1 MAFCGYFCFRFYL
14 LVGVVF
20 GGVFRFVFCLF
31 SPRAK
36 NGEDRNPTHSP
47 RENLVFQGARPRR
60 RSPKDDNKP
69 LQKSLNKGSKK
80 CEKTLNIVDFSASR
94 GRPPKIPPKRASRAP
109 SGDLPGTPRRLQEAP
124 RALQDGSK
132 SRQERS
138 KSRPGAAPERPGRP
152 LGAGLGP
159 RRPLGASRRPFSP
172 PRGSI
177 WAPPGVHFGASGE
190 QKKRQTQEEKQE
202 VEQSKRKRKSKST
215 QKSKRNSKSKSNSK
229 GKTKS
234 KRQSTSKRRATSQ
247 GQKAARPQ
255 GPGGMSGALR
265 IQHQSTEPR

>member
-1 MAFCGYFCFRFYL
+1 MRKPG
-14 LVGVVF
+14 
-20 GGVFRFVFCLF
+20 F
-31 SPRAK
+31 SRCAPA
-36 NGEDRNPTHSP
+36 PP
-47 RENLVFQGARPRR
+47 QPQGRQQTA
-60 RSPKDDNKP
+60 
-69 LQKSLNKGSKK
+69 QKSLNKGSKK

-138 KSRPGAAPERPGRP
+138 KSRPGAAPERPWRP

-159 RRPLGASRRPFSP
+159 RRPPEASRRPFCP

-177 WAPPGVHFGASGE
+177 LAPPGVHFGASGE

-202 VEQSKRKRKSKST
+202 VEQSKRKRKSKSKST

-234 KRQSTSKRRATSQ
+234 RGRARASA
-247 GQKAARPQ
+247 GPRAKDRRPQ
-255 GPGGMSGALR
+255 GLKGPA
-265 IQHQSTEPR
+265 E

>member
-1 MAFCGYFCFRFYL
+1 MLFFVSFS
-14 LVGVVF
+14 VF
-20 GGVFRFVFCLF
+20 SGRARKTPKTEIRHTLHAKTWFFKVRARAAAA
-31 SPRAK
+31 PRTTT
-36 NGEDRNPTHSP
+36 N
-47 RENLVFQGARPRR
+47 
-60 RSPKDDNKP
+60 RSKIIKQR
-69 LQKSLNKGSKK
+69 LQKVR
-80 CEKTLNIVDFSASR
+80 KTLNIVDFSASR

-138 KSRPGAAPERPGRP
+138 KSRPGAAPERPWRP

-159 RRPLGASRRPFSP
+159 RRPPEASRRPFCP

-177 WAPPGVHFGASGE
+177 LAPPGVHFGASGE

-215 QKSKRNSKSKSNSK
+215 QKKSKRNSKSKSNSK

-234 KRQSTSKRRATSQ
+234 KTQSTSKRRATSQ

>member
-1 MAFCGYFCFRFYL
+1 MRKPCFSR
-14 LVGVVF
+14 
-20 GGVFRFVFCLF
+20 CA
-31 SPRAK
+31 PA
-36 NGEDRNPTHSP
+36 PP
-47 RENLVFQGARPRR
+47 QPQGRQQTA
-60 RSPKDDNKP
+60 
-69 LQKSLNKGSKK
+69 QKSLNKGSKK
-80 CEKTLNIVDFSASR
+80 CEKTLNIVDCSASR
-94 GRPPKIPPKRASRAP
+94 GRPPKIPCKTVSRGA

-124 RALQDGSK
+124 KALQDGSE

-138 KSRPGAAPERPGRP
+138 KSRPGAAPERPWRP

-159 RRPLGASRRPFSP
+159 RRPPEASRRPFRP

-177 WAPPGVHFGASGE
+177 LAPPGVHFGASGE
-190 QKKRQTQEEKQE
+190 QKKRQTQAEKQE

-265 IQHQSTEPR
+265 KTIKRTAVKQMGRRDTRSAYNFPEFPTVFP